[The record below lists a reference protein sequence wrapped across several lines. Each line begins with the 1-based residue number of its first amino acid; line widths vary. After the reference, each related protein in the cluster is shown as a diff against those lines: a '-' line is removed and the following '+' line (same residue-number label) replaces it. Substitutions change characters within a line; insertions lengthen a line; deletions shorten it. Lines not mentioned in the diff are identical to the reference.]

1 MISNIGSFGENIY
14 KVGMTR
20 RLDPMDRVRELG
32 DASVPFPFDV
42 HAIIESDDAPAL
54 ETTLHKALAL
64 MQVNKVNPRKEFFRV
79 NLSDLHSL
87 VDKMGLKANWTMEA
101 AAAEYRETL
110 AIEESMRNDP
120 DVRRR
125 WEQYNSSISPDDS
138 SEAEN
143 T

>member
-1 MISNIGSFGENIY
+1 
-14 KVGMTR
+14 MTR

-79 NLSDLHSL
+79 NLSDLHAL

-110 AIEESMRNDP
+110 AIEESMKNDP
-120 DVRRR
+120 DVKRR
-125 WEQYNSSISPDDS
+125 WEQYNSSISADDS
-138 SEAEN
+138 SEVGN